1 MNVTDPL
8 NFVSQNE
15 TLMNEIRLDKD
26 ETPNLFTYN
35 VISR

>member
-15 TLMNEIRLDKD
+15 TLMNEIGLDKD
-26 ETPNLFTYN
+26 ETRNLFTYN